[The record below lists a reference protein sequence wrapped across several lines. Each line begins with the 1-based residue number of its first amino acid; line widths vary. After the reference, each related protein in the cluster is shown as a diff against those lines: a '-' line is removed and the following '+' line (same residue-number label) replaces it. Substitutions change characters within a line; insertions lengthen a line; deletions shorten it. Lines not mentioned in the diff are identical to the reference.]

1 MLLAPVFLRYAKKK
15 NKLTTVKMFL
25 VDKIGDDCY
34 NGKEI
39 RSIYEREIQRNGNV
53 LRGVRG
59 RD

>member
-1 MLLAPVFLRYAKKK
+1 
-15 NKLTTVKMFL
+15 MFL
-25 VDKIGDDCY
+25 VDKIGDYCY
-34 NGKEI
+34 NRKEI